1 MPTELPKR
9 TETKAVQRDGNL
21 ILILVAIALFSAF
34 AGFNLGK
41 LAAGYEAHTTMI
53 VSR

>member
-9 TETKAVQRDGNL
+9 AEAKAVEQDGNL
-21 ILILVAIALFSAF
+21 ILLLVVVALFSAF

-41 LAAGYEAHTTMI
+41 AAAGYEAHAMTM